1 MTIPPDNGY
10 NVPWYNPTRELEMV
24 RGLVYGRIQYL
35 NDILVSK
42 TPVMTDEDAVL
53 HDTIMDEL
61 RFLDTI
67 RN

>member
-1 MTIPPDNGY
+1 MTISDDKGCS
-10 NVPWYNPTRELEMV
+10 VPWFHPTHELEMV

>member
-1 MTIPPDNGY
+1 MTISDDKGCS
-10 NVPWYNPTRELEMV
+10 VHLLQPTCELETV
-24 RGLVYGRIQYL
+24 RRLVYGRIQYL

-42 TPVMTDEDAVL
+42 TPVMTGEDAVL